1 MPHGSRRP
9 HRPLRAPSGWGRR
22 VLAAVVA
29 TAAAIALPVSLA
41 DAASAAP
48 APAGASTGFT
58 APYSGAAPYVS
69 FAPTIA
75 KSSIQV
81 NQPLGRKRADALALS
96 FGLNPKKVLTPKQYA
111 QFISAQG
118 KGGGT
123 KDARTAAYLVDAGVR
138 YLTNTTATKMYRNIN
153 GVPTRILLGSY
164 GLIVNKEGLLESPA
178 NDTSPVRI
186 VNWVLAPDAVCRF
199 SPTPPP
205 AGIPCGY
212 MGKWM
217 RKNGAR
223 DTLANLYASAYSREV
238 PYGSLSQAQAE
249 PHELVPNRR
258 PDGSSVSVG
267 MSMAPAIWV
276 VNFCLI
282 YVLNPR
288 LAANMPA
295 YWTPIPTEVS
305 DAIYASETGQVPYA
319 DYMKYFPEDGR

>member
-1 MPHGSRRP
+1 MPEASLHSYRP
-9 HRPLRAPSGWGRR
+9 VRARSGWMRR
-22 VLAAVVA
+22 LLAALIA
-29 TAAAIALPVSLA
+29 MTAAIALPVSFA
-41 DAASAAP
+41 ETAGAAP
-48 APAGASTGFT
+48 APAGADTGFT
-58 APYSGAAPYVS
+58 APYSGATRYLS
-69 FAPTIA
+69 FAPKIA
-75 KSSIQV
+75 RSPAQV
-81 NQPLGRKRADALALS
+81 NRPLGRKRADALAAA
-96 FGLNPKKVLTPKQYA
+96 FGLNKKKVLSPKQYA

-138 YLTNTTATKMYRNIN
+138 YLTNTTATKMYRNID

-164 GLIVNKEGLLESPA
+164 GLIVNKDGLLESPA
-178 NDTSPVRI
+178 NDSSPVRI

-217 RKNGAR
+217 RRNGAR

-238 PYGSLSQAQAE
+238 PYGSLSQAKAE
-249 PHELVPNRR
+249 PHELVPNVR
-258 PDGSSVSVG
+258 PDGSSVWTG

-295 YWTPIPTEVS
+295 FWAPIPTDVA
-305 DAIYASETGQVPYA
+305 DAIYASPTGQVPYR
-319 DYMKYFPEDGR
+319 DYMQYFPE